1 VNERPE
7 EPRLPLYISM
17 DDPKPMYAQIEEQLR
32 DLILAGHLK
41 PQTKLPSTR
50 ALARDLTCSVI
61 TTRRVYEDLER
72 EGFVRTRSGR
82 GTVVAEITDEE
93 KRAHLREPFEEAV
106 KEAVR
111 TGRRAGLSG
120 EEIIHL
126 LQETLQREGAR
137 EGASQRGGT
146 S

>member
-1 VNERPE
+1 VNEKPRV
-7 EPRLPLYISM
+7 PRLPVYISV
-17 DDPKPMYAQIEEQLR
+17 DDPKPMYAQVEEQLR

-41 PQTKLPSTR
+41 PETKLPSTR

-82 GTVVAEITDEE
+82 GTVVAEITEE
-93 KRAHLREPFEEAV
+93 KVAAYLREPFEEAV
-106 KEAVR
+106 RETVR

-120 EEIIHL
+120 EEML
-126 LQETLQREGAR
+126 RFLEETLQREGA
-137 EGASQRGGT
+137 SDRGGAQ
-146 S
+146 